1 MANVEISRNSSG
13 GKTGLFPG
21 DLLDP
26 SQRWFTLPHFPKELK
41 QGFTSIFVD
50 LFVKK
55 RDEKTFFNLKNL
67 KQATPALNKD

>member
-41 QGFTSIFVD
+41 QGFTFIF
-50 LFVKK
+50 LLICLSRREMKK
-55 RDEKTFFNLKNL
+55 RSSI
-67 KQATPALNKD
+67 